1 MMNPAVEQT
10 SAKLEHLTTDRLEAI
25 SGLIDGWLER
35 PAHEAVPISAMAART
50 IVNDWILRG
59 LPDRF
64 TAVEAKPIAGGDIW
78 CVAVG
83 LAYPQMGVIGTVGE
97 VLVSAFSGGIISATS
112 PNVMKTA
119 GMACYAAREHEIKS
133 AFLSARNA

>member
-1 MMNPAVEQT
+1 MNPVEQT
-10 SAKLEHLTTDRLEAI
+10 SAKLEYLTTDRLEAI
-25 SGLIDGWLER
+25 SGLIDGWLESR
-35 PAHEAVPISAMAART
+35 TSSVVPISATAART
-50 IVNDWILRG
+50 IVNDWILHE

-83 LAYPQMGVIGTVGE
+83 LAYPQIGVIGTVGE
-97 VLVSAFSGGIISATS
+97 VLVSAFSGGIISATP
-112 PNVMKTA
+112 PNVMKMA
-119 GMACYAAREHEIKS
+119 GMQCYAAREHEIKS